1 MMFGLL
7 MLFYSAK
14 NYGEPMILR
23 WYHTNLGPL
32 YTMVPSER
40 SESEVKTTL
49 LELLVCWKWG
59 QYAVPHQQGDI
70 YIAISG

>member
-1 MMFGLL
+1 
-7 MLFYSAK
+7 
-14 NYGEPMILR
+14 
-23 WYHTNLGPL
+23 
-32 YTMVPSER
+32 MVPSER
-40 SESEVKTTL
+40 SENEVKTTL